1 MKTDLLEFND
11 DMFGEFHGTNKT
23 EPQAESETPNEA
35 PKVEVKK
42 RKLNKLFLNRVASEK
57 ALDDKLDWHFENG
70 DEYHCISQ
78 GDVDSLSYLRFIVK
92 QQKLKYCMI
101 STWVMAEA
109 DIAELDDWLTRG
121 FIDKLDV
128 WVGEIFHNNIA
139 YQKLEEVLRK
149 HGGRIYVFRNHSKV
163 MVGYGERFDFVIES
177 SANVNTNPRTEQ
189 TTIIVDSELADF
201 YKEYYKNITPFNK
214 W

>member
-1 MKTDLLEFND
+1 M
-11 DMFGEFHGTNKT
+11 
-23 EPQAESETPNEA
+23 
-35 PKVEVKK
+35 
-42 RKLNKLFLNRVASEK
+42 
-57 ALDDKLDWHFENG
+57 
-70 DEYHCISQ
+70 
-78 GDVDSLSYLRFIVK
+78 K

-121 FIDKLDV
+121 FIEKLDV
-128 WVGEIFHNNIA
+128 WVGEIFYKSIA
-139 YQKLEEVLRK
+139 YQQLEEVLRK

-163 MVGYGERFDFVIES
+163 MVGYGEHFDFVIES

-201 YKEYYKNITPFNK
+201 YKEYYTNITPFNK

>member
-1 MKTDLLEFND
+1 MKTDLLEFDD
-11 DMFGEFHGTNKT
+11 DMFGEFLNADEIK
-23 EPQAESETPNEA
+23 PPAESDKPKEP

-42 RKLNKLFLNRVASEK
+42 RKLNKLLLNRVASEK

-121 FIDKLDV
+121 FIEKLDV
-128 WVGEIFHNNIA
+128 WVGEIFYKSVA
-139 YQKLEEVLRK
+139 YQQLEEVLRK

-201 YKEYYKNITPFNK
+201 YKEYYTNITPFNK